1 MHLTDLRWVVGRE
14 EAKQQ
19 QQHHA
24 GERRQPL
31 RVDADVRD
39 DEDDEADNN
48 AEVNRPTTR
57 KSAVRGTTS
66 IPAPELEH
74 CRLHLN

>member
-48 AEVNRPTTR
+48 AEVNRPTQENLQCEAQQAYPPRNWNIVVCT
-57 KSAVRGTTS
+57 
-66 IPAPELEH
+66 
-74 CRLHLN
+74 